1 MGAPGGA
8 FPGDR
13 EDSMAPKPLTR
24 DRAEARIAK
33 LEAAVF
39 PAAASYAA
47 PETPDAEGNDQP
59 EG

>member
-1 MGAPGGA
+1 MPDTN
-8 FPGDR
+8 PD
-13 EDSMAPKPLTR
+13 L
-24 DRAEARIAK
+24 EARIAK

-39 PAAASYAA
+39 SAAASYAA